1 MRYTFDTNEL
11 GRCELERRTSG
22 KNGFGL
28 RKVFVLTAV
37 ELPKLAS
44 LTLTYANNL
53 VMSAAHI
60 DPSDDTLTRIAIAQF
75 VRHGESPRNNL
86 EILNLDLLPFLG
98 EVWGAEGARLRG
110 AALFR

>member
-1 MRYTFDTNEL
+1 MLYIFETNEL

-37 ELPKLAS
+37 ELPKLTS
-44 LTLTYANNL
+44 LTLTYVNNL
-53 VMSAAHI
+53 VMNADHI
-60 DPSDDTLTRIAIAQF
+60 DPSNDTLSRIAIAQF
-75 VRHGESPRNNL
+75 VWHGESPRNNL
-86 EILNLDLLPFLG
+86 ENLNLDLLPFLG
-98 EVWGAEGARLRG
+98 EVWGTAGTKLRG